1 MELKVN
7 EVLTIF
13 QERGLNANDV
23 LAALRLQPSGYDRTN
38 PSPQVDM
45 PSVNQQPVE
54 MSVDERPAEMTG
66 SRVDHELSVAGINDV
81 NGNRNIDSL
90 GHEES
95 LVSPSQSSPVHV

>member
-81 NGNRNIDSL
+81 NGNRKFVLPRQTYNA
-90 GHEES
+90 
-95 LVSPSQSSPVHV
+95 